1 MTQTTAGKKRS
12 KPTNNPW
19 STPAMQQYRQMK
31 EAHPD
36 CVLFFRMGDFYEMFD
51 EDARL
56 VSKAIGLTLT
66 QRGNGLDMAGVPHHA
81 AEGYMRK
88 MVGAG
93 FRVAVCEQLED
104 PALAK
109 GVVKRGVTRVV
120 TPGTLIDESLLD
132 ETKSNFLGSLHND
145 GHTISIACTELS
157 TGTFELHQ
165 CGTHRLGD
173 TLERLGLSEVII
185 AEEDEEL
192 ATIASRYGVAV
203 SLRPSWMF
211 HKDEGV
217 ALLTK
222 QFGVTTVEGFGLTNE
237 DPRVCAAGAL
247 LAYIKQTQH
256 EDAELPHLQPP
267 SIRNETVFVAL
278 DATTLRSLEIE
289 QTIRSNTIEG
299 SLLWVMQRCRTA
311 MGKRLLRQWLCNP
324 LSEKQAIEKRQ
335 HVVSAFVHDAEML
348 RTTHTSLDRIQDVA
362 RIAGRISMGRVT
374 PRDIIALG
382 QSIHV
387 CEKLALGVEGP
398 ATGHIKEEIE
408 ALSKSLMPLALHIH
422 SQCNEDAPAHMRA
435 GGLFKDGVDS
445 ALDEARMLQRDAG
458 SWLSTYQAKLTEQT
472 GIGTMKVGFNKVF
485 GYYIEVSHAQTEN
498 VPDSFTRK
506 QTLKNAER
514 YSTPELKE
522 FENKVLSAESMAIAR
537 ELELYSTLC
546 QQIAQQVTSII
557 AFGDVVAT
565 LDTLACFAETAKLFG
580 YVKPALIDDAT
591 IEIIDGR
598 HPVLDRLLL
607 DKFVP
612 NDCSLSSESLA
623 LITGP
628 NMAGK
633 STFIR
638 QVALITLLAHTGS
651 FVPAKSATIGMVDRI
666 FTRVGASDELHSGQ
680 STFMVEMVETAYIL
694 NNATEKSLV
703 ILDEIG
709 RGTSTLDGLSLAW
722 AIAETLASRKC
733 RTLFATHYHE
743 LTTLADHDS
752 AILNLHVT
760 VREWQDEIVF
770 LYGIKEG
777 RTDRSYGIHV
787 AKIAGVPQDVVKRAN
802 ELLETLTVHTQQA
815 SEESTHPCTSPQ
827 MSLFTEYLQNPLIDA
842 LKDVDINSMS
852 PLEAFELLRMFSDK
866 ANGKNSLS

>member
-1 MTQTTAGKKRS
+1 MTQITAGKKRI

-19 STPAMQQYRQMK
+19 STPAMQQYRHMK

-51 EDARL
+51 EDARV

-81 AEGYMRK
+81 AEGYIRR
-88 MVGAG
+88 MVEAG

-132 ETKSNFLGSLHND
+132 ETRSNFLGSLHND
-145 GHTISIACTELS
+145 GNSISIACTELS

-165 CGTHRLGD
+165 CATHRLGD

-192 ATIASRYGVAV
+192 VTIASRFGVSV
-203 SLRPSWMF
+203 SPRPSWMF
-211 HKDEGV
+211 QSDECV
-217 ALLTK
+217 TVLTK

-247 LAYIKQTQH
+247 LSYIKQTQH

-267 SIRNETVFVAL
+267 SIRNESVFVAL

-289 QTIRSNTIEG
+289 QTIRSNSVEG

-324 LSEKQAIEKRQ
+324 LAEKHAIEKRQ
-335 HVVSAFVHDAEML
+335 NIVSAFVESAEML
-348 RTTHTSLDRIQDVA
+348 RNTNTSLDKIQDVA

-374 PRDIIALG
+374 PRDIVALG

-387 CEKLALGVEGP
+387 CEELAQGID
-398 ATGHIKEEIE
+398 ASTTGHIKKELD
-408 ALSKSLMPLALHIH
+408 ALSILLLPLAAIIQ
-422 SQCNEDAPAHMRA
+422 SQCIENAPAHMRA
-435 GGLFKDGVDS
+435 GGLFRDGVDC
-445 ALDEARMLQRDAG
+445 ALDEARLLQRDAG
-458 SWLSTYQAKLTEQT
+458 SWLSAYQAELTEQT

-485 GYYIEVSHAQTEN
+485 GYYIEVSHAQTSN
-498 VPDSFTRK
+498 VPDTFTRK

-514 YSTPELKE
+514 YITPELKE
-522 FENKVLSAESMAIAR
+522 FENKVLSAESMAITR
-537 ELELYSTLC
+537 ELELYNALC
-546 QQIAQQVTSII
+546 LQIAEQVTSII
-557 AFGDVVAT
+557 AFSDVVAT
-565 LDTLACFAETAKLFG
+565 LDTLASFADTAKLFG
-580 YVKPALIDDAT
+580 YVKPTLIEDAT
-591 IEIIDGR
+591 IEIMGGR

-612 NDCSLSSESLA
+612 NDCILTTESLA

-680 STFMVEMVETAYIL
+680 STFMVEMVETANIL

-722 AIAETLASRKC
+722 AIAETLAGRRC

-743 LTTLADHDS
+743 LTTLADRDS

-787 AKIAGVPQDVVKRAN
+787 AKIAGVPKDVVKRAN

-815 SEESTHPCTSPQ
+815 SEESAQQFSAPQ

-842 LKDVDINSMS
+842 LKEIDLNSMS
-852 PLEAFELLRMFSDK
+852 PIEAFELLRSLSEK
-866 ANGKNSLS
+866 ANK